1 VTKFVEVVTYRTI
14 ADKTIEMIKPNCF
27 TLLLFFCSLTAWQV
41 SSAATKYITDEF
53 EVTMRS
59 GTSTSNNIIRML
71 KSGQTVKILEQDLI
85 SQYSLVETEE
95 GKTGY
100 VLSRFLLEGSSA
112 RNQLEKLKVKDT
124 EQIDQIIILKSELKD
139 LKQALS
145 NERTD
150 NSQLQETLQI
160 SEDEL
165 DYVKEVTKNTRSIL
179 DDNNRLKSIEM
190 ILRTEKR
197 QLSEENANL
206 NDSTEI
212 DWFVRGAAVSL
223 IAFLLGIA
231 ITRISWKKKDSW
243 GSY

>member
-1 VTKFVEVVTYRTI
+1 MFLEAVTYRSIMDKII
-14 ADKTIEMIKPNCF
+14 AMTKNTRF
-27 TLLLFFCSLTAWQV
+27 ALLLFFCSLAVWQV
-41 SSAATKYITDEF
+41 SNATTKYITDEF

-71 KSGQTVKILEQDLI
+71 KSGQNVKILEQDFA
-85 SQYSLVETEE
+85 SKYSLVETND

-124 EQIDQIIILKSELKD
+124 KQEDQIATLKARLED
-139 LKQALS
+139 LGQALS
-145 NERTD
+145 RERAD
-150 NSQLQETLQI
+150 NSQLKETLQI

-165 DYVKEVTKNTRSIL
+165 GYVKEVSENTLSIL
-179 DDNNRLKSIEM
+179 DDNNQLKSIEQD
-190 ILRTEKR
+190 LRTEKR
-197 QLSEENANL
+197 QLSEENASL
-206 NDSTEI
+206 KDSTKV

-231 ITRISWKKKDSW
+231 TTRISWKKKDSW
-243 GSY
+243 GAY

>member
-1 VTKFVEVVTYRTI
+1 MN
-14 ADKTIEMIKPNCF
+14 KTNCF
-27 TLLLFFCSLTAWQV
+27 ALLLFFCSFTAWQL

-100 VLSRFLLEGSSA
+100 VFSRFLLEGSSA